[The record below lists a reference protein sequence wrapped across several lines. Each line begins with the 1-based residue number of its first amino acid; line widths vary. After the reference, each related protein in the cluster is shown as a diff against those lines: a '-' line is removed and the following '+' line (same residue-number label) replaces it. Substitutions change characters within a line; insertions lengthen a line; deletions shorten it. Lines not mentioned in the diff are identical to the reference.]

1 MVVSD
6 PAHGCAAVFE
16 VKYSHTAAGLEGRC
30 KEALR
35 QIDSCGYGDD
45 LKDSFDLVFC
55 YGIAFYKKK
64 CLVLEK

>member
-45 LKDSFDLVFC
+45 LKGSFDLVFC